1 MGNAG
6 WVKCFVLT
14 LEALN
19 YLFLRWPNGAI
30 CPRCDATKV
39 YKIAANAVMKVRK
52 GLYKC
57 AACKKQFTVTVGT
70 IFEDSHIALNKWI
83 HAFQLLTSSKKGF
96 SAHQLH
102 RTLGIRYPSAWH
114 LMHRIRHVMADEMP
128 EVQFDGIV

>member
-1 MGNAG
+1 
-6 WVKCFVLT
+6 
-14 LEALN
+14 
-19 YLFLRWPNGAI
+19 
-30 CPRCDATKV
+30 
-39 YKIAANAVMKVRK
+39 MKVRK